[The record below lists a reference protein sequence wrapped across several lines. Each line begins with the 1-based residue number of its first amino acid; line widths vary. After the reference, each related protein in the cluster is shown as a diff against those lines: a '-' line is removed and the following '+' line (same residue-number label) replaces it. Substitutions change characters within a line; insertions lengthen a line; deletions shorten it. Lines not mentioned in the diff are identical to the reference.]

1 VTGNRKIR
9 RLSALAAGAI
19 ALAASL
25 SLASADSSGGEAPD
39 GLVFD
44 AMSAPKSVSY
54 TGTVEELRIGS
65 RRSEVVVYSVEHR
78 APDETKRVYL
88 SPPSLRD
95 DELLTIGVERYWI
108 DGRRH
113 RVVENKE
120 IARDD
125 EIAYDDNYLLMRA
138 NYRAVEQSA
147 QPLDGRSTVQVSLIN
162 NHTHATTMVVR
173 LDAQTKLVLDKQE
186 FGADGALV
194 GETRFESV
202 RYAGSLPASDFNV
215 PATYTIV
222 QGPNLGTPSNH
233 VDALMRRAGF
243 AARKPTFLPDGF
255 SAVDGNISTVHGI
268 RTLHVLYSDGIRTLS
283 LFEHP
288 GTTGVDMARLHPQT
302 INVDGHDAQYAEE
315 GPMTLLAWSDGT
327 LHYALVGEMRLTE
340 LERIASGIGK

>member
-1 VTGNRKIR
+1 MTGNRKIR
-9 RLSALAAGAI
+9 RASALAAGAI

-25 SLASADSSGGEAPD
+25 SLASADSGGGEVPD
-39 GLVFD
+39 GWIFD
-44 AMSAPKSVSY
+44 AMSAPKTVSY
-54 TGTVEELRIGS
+54 TGTVEEIRIGS
-65 RRSEVVVYSVEHR
+65 RRSEVVVYSIEHR

-88 SPPSLRD
+88 SPSSLRD
-95 DELLTIGVERYWI
+95 DELLTKGIERYWI
-108 DGRRH
+108 DARRR

-138 NYRAVEQSA
+138 NYRAVEHSA

-162 NHTHATTMVVR
+162 NHTHGTTMTVR

-202 RYAGSLPASDFNV
+202 RYVGSLPASDFNV
-215 PATYTIV
+215 PPAYAVV

-233 VDALMRRAGF
+233 VDRLMRSAGF
-243 AARKPTFLPDGF
+243 AARKPAFLPDGF
-255 SAVDGNISTVHGI
+255 SAVDGNLSTIHGV

-288 GTTGVDMARLHPQT
+288 GTAGLNMERLHPQT
-302 INVDGHDAQYAEE
+302 ISVGGRDAQYAEE
-315 GPMTLLAWSDGT
+315 GPMSLLAWTDGA
-327 LHYALVGEMRLTE
+327 LHYALVGEIRLPE
-340 LERIASGIGK
+340 LERIAESIGK